1 MFMQHRNFDVNA
13 KDGYATIT
21 DCAGGRVVLG
31 ADDIRMLAHCLDMA
45 LYSLAFDR
53 ENTDV

>member
-1 MFMQHRNFDVNA
+1 MQHRNFDVNA